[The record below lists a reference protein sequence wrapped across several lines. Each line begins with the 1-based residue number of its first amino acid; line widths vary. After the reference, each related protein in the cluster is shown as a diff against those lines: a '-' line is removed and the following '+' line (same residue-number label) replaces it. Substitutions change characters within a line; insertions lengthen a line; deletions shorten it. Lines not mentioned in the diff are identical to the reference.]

1 MELGNTCQIGSK
13 ISKVRGRNRYIR
25 SALIGFMPAY
35 GALCKAQE
43 EGGQTLEEQGKV
55 SINMLLVIRN
65 KMNHV
70 ETIKKRLQFRQKI
83 EHR

>member
-1 MELGNTCQIGSK
+1 
-13 ISKVRGRNRYIR
+13 
-25 SALIGFMPAY
+25 MPAY

-43 EGGQTLEEQGKV
+43 EGGQTLVEQGKV
-55 SINMLLVIRN
+55 NINMILIIHN

-70 ETIKKRLQFRQKI
+70 ETIKRDYNFGEI